1 MERPSP
7 TRGKISALPRSRLPP
22 ANVQVNGHSPA
33 PPAFGHPGATP
44 SGRKQ
49 QGLLQTLSKVEQES
63 EDRAFEIIKL
73 RVGQSRQNP
82 VLATLS
88 LSLSCF
94 PMKAPCTRTC
104 VFITYRCFN
113 TVMHESPDAS
123 INVSSTYQTH
133 NNLGNFSEDLI
144 MTVLGSPGFGIAELF
159 HTNHARQND

>member
-7 TRGKISALPRSRLPP
+7 TRGKVSALPRSRLPP

-82 VLATLS
+82 VQYWAKYSAAS
-88 LSLSCF
+88 LLF
-94 PMKAPCTRTC
+94 PHDVTKNMCLIHPSPTQS
-104 VFITYRCFN
+104 
-113 TVMHESPDAS
+113 TVSA
-123 INVSSTYQTH
+123 
-133 NNLGNFSEDLI
+133 
-144 MTVLGSPGFGIAELF
+144 
-159 HTNHARQND
+159 